1 MAALAVMLAA
11 VGSLCGA
18 VYSEAINPALYGEKS
33 RAAVAQAH
41 GMRDDDAVTAYIGM
55 DAARQNEAAKIIA
68 LYMELGGE
76 DTPLAVDELNE
87 KELSHMNDVRRLI
100 ALCKTVRTACISLAA
115 GLAVAVAWVGAGL
128 KKRHRPVI
136 VGAVC
141 GVCALA
147 LGAGVFGAMMQSGG
161 FETMFVGMHR
171 MLFIND
177 NWLLNPA
184 TDILIRMMPQN
195 LFETALADVLGQF
208 ARALVLSILLLAAAY
223 AVVSRHGEE
232 TADTD
237 GGKTMNYEQSAKAQ
251 TERLM
256 ADGHATILAIES
268 SCDETAAAI
277 GARRAA
283 GDFLRDFFADSAAR
297 DVWRRCAG
305 NRVARARGER
315 RSRGG

>member
-1 MAALAVMLAA
+1 MKKQIWIVGLLAALAVMLAA

-223 AVVSRHGEE
+223 AVVSGMVKRQL
-232 TADTD
+232 T
-237 GGKTMNYEQSAKAQ
+237 Q
-251 TERLM
+251 TE
-256 ADGHATILAIES
+256 
-268 SCDETAAAI
+268 
-277 GARRAA
+277 
-283 GDFLRDFFADSAAR
+283 
-297 DVWRRCAG
+297 
-305 NRVARARGER
+305 ER
-315 RSRGG
+315 P